1 MDDIQRFD
9 RWSSTYERSWL
20 QRWLFDRVHRSVL
33 AVAARGPAPATI
45 LDVGCG
51 TGRLLRAAGARWPSA
66 QLIGVDPAPGMVEV
80 ARRLTPTA
88 TFYVGP
94 AEALP
99 LPDGTADLALS
110 TISFHHWL
118 DQAAGVREV
127 ARVLRPGGRFLLADF
142 APPSWIGRMS
152 GHAHARSPAEHRALF
167 GQAGLTVVAQ
177 EPVFSRYVVVTVGTR

>member
-9 RWSSTYERSWL
+9 RWSSTYEHSWL
-20 QRWLFDRVHRSVL
+20 QLWLFDRVHKRVL
-33 AVAARGPAPATI
+33 AVAAQGPAPATI

-80 ARRLTPTA
+80 ARRLSPSA
-88 TFYVGP
+88 TFYIGP
-94 AEALP
+94 AESLP
-99 LPDGTADLALS
+99 LPDGLADLALS
-110 TISFHHWL
+110 TLSFHHWR
-118 DQAAGVREV
+118 DQAVGVREV

-142 APPSWIGRMS
+142 APPGWIARMS
-152 GHAHARSPAEHRALF
+152 GHARARTRAELRALF

-177 EPVFSRYVVVTVGTR
+177 EPVFSRNVVVTVGTR